1 MSVSEK
7 LVSLKTVKK
16 YLSVLAL
23 AAFSIVRLN
32 AQATLGSADI
42 SYKNATEY
50 EIADITVSSNSDK
63 VDKSYVIFIS
73 GLVRG
78 ERVEIPGTAFSNAI
92 KKLWEEKVFSNVKIT
107 LTKVIDDKAFI
118 DIYVEERPRLTKFT
132 FKGINKTE
140 TDNIKDMI
148 KLFRGEVVTNAE
160 AFFDK

>member
-23 AAFSIVRLN
+23 AAFSIARLN
-32 AQATLGSADI
+32 AQATLGSADV

-92 KKLWEEKVFSNVKIT
+92 KKLWE
-107 LTKVIDDKAFI
+107 
-118 DIYVEERPRLTKFT
+118 
-132 FKGINKTE
+132 
-140 TDNIKDMI
+140 
-148 KLFRGEVVTNAE
+148 
-160 AFFDK
+160 